1 MTTPGFDVPVIWK
14 PDGEGIMSL
23 GGPMHWKQ
31 AGMRLY
37 PECIPGVGTEYAND
51 RFIDLLTDKLI
62 D

>member
-14 PDGEGIMSL
+14 LDGEGIMSL

-51 RFIDLLTDKLI
+51 RFIDL
-62 D
+62 